1 MRHGNRTIYIE
12 GTSEAKWRLEGSKNE
27 RERVMSDELSFGV
40 WFTSGKNGEKLKWLE
55 PVFHGW
61 RNIIYQS
68 VQIFPDDPAY
78 WYEERPQVSLLASG
92 AWLCPNFVA
101 LQEYSTEKSRSGDD
115 TNSGGDI
122 KKGRTDLYLCDT
134 ENELE
139 MEAKYSYVQFDTEFR
154 SLAATL
160 ENAVSA
166 AAENQQ
172 TDLHVGAAFYIV
184 QLRGGGKSKREERC
198 RNKREERCRKLIAY
212 CREKLDDERLGAD
225 AVTWCFPP
233 EMADR
238 EHKLE
243 DGIWYY
249 PGLIAAFKIAKKK
262 R

>member
-1 MRHGNRTIYIE
+1 
-12 GTSEAKWRLEGSKNE
+12 
-27 RERVMSDELSFGV
+27 MSDELSFDV
-40 WFTSGKNGEKLKWLE
+40 WFTSGKNGKKLMWLE

-68 VQIFPDDPAY
+68 VRIFPDDPAY

-101 LQEYSTEKSRSGDD
+101 IQEYSTEKSRSGGDVKRDD
-115 TNSGGDI
+115 S

-139 MEAKYSYVQFDTEFR
+139 MEAKYSNVQFDTEFR

-172 TDLHVGAAFYIV
+172 TGFYVGAAFYIV
-184 QLRGGGKSKREERC
+184 RLKGGGKSKREERC
-198 RNKREERCRKLIAY
+198 RQLIAY
-212 CREKLDDERLGAD
+212 CRDKLDDERLGAH

-238 EHKLE
+238 EFKYGDE
-243 DGIWYY
+243 SWYY
-249 PGLIAAFKIAKKK
+249 PGIIAAFKIAKKIAKKK